1 MDFDS
6 LKVTAKINS
15 GSYEPKQDET
25 PKISHEKASAAE
37 LKAKVFDN
45 NSGSNNAQT
54 ANSKKEN
61 QTSENYL
68 NKLSKAIDSAN
79 SSLKALMIKREFGYR
94 IHEATGRLIVDV
106 KDSETG
112 EIIKEIPSEENLDMI
127 AKMQELAGIIIDE
140 KR

>member
-45 NSGSNNAQT
+45 NSGSN
-54 ANSKKEN
+54 N